1 MGFYRFLWDSIAF
14 DDILWDFDG
23 ILWHCVNGFGYHW
36 LVKGKTTTG
45 NWLSTSNSWACGF
58 TFW

>member
-23 ILWHCVNGFGYHW
+23 ILWHCVNGFGI
-36 LVKGKTTTG
+36 TG
-45 NWLSTSNSWACGF
+45 W
-58 TFW
+58 